1 MSTIT
6 EYFHYPKNQNHR
18 DVEFSNWLPSFSN
31 MCLSFFHAS
40 LWLDSSFFL
49 FLCIL
54 WIAILYK
61 ILQYFLPVYGLFFIF
76 LTFYVF
82 IKKVD
87 RILYL
92 EITWRLAVLKD
103 HVKRTW
109 KPSVRGSQ
117 GPNMEPFELQ

>member
-1 MSTIT
+1 MVGLLAPGQPCGI
-6 EYFHYPKNQNHR
+6 P
-18 DVEFSNWLPSFSN
+18 
-31 MCLSFFHAS
+31 
-40 LWLDSSFFL
+40 FL
-49 FLCIL
+49 F
-54 WIAILYK
+54 
-61 ILQYFLPVYGLFFIF
+61 F